1 MGAEYYDE
9 VTRCLGDY
17 DYNHPDLGDCF
28 YPYAINRHKIKAQ
41 GGCDGWYNPL
51 DGDFSTPDYL
61 NRNVSGER
69 ARVVDVPNNYYN
81 NFGIGVNHRQEP
93 FDDDNDNE
101 VDEGEEDAY
110 IGIWNVRC
118 LNNPSNNYAE
128 YVTQRFSDGKHL
140 KAHKKYLIRFR
151 VSWTYG
157 IVDNNE
163 VGQSGHYLKGI
174 GAYFSATD
182 PFENRRQ
189 NNRPLDLND
198 NTEGLIYNADYNSSN
213 SATYYNNT
221 GGEDGKH
228 WDIVE
233 NYYQPTEDKYFITIG
248 NFKNIWIE
256 NIDFK
261 GPAIPDDSYINIY
274 YFIDAVE
281 VIEVDFSCTCESA
294 NAANVYDISI
304 VPKLK
309 DPNSN
314 ECCFDVFLT
323 VAELLNNY
331 DICYVNRAK
340 IYEVVDEPYEE
351 KYKGIFELDQ
361 GYFHQNNIVKI
372 FENLCFIDSEST
384 PKKLKVYL
392 YQGYATKCIIIKQF
406 IVSCPCGCE
415 PEPPPYKVNIT
426 KINYSQNSGKTSC
439 CWDLAVSNE
448 SDCNFS
454 LKEIFAEFDD
464 AQFNNIHIDLNSGW
478 DAELLNRENGKS
490 KYKFTKQG
498 SILLPT
504 EEGQPI
510 KFGKICVD
518 WNTPP
523 TQIKFTYSNSEG
535 LCDREINSDFQ
546 CENCCEKIHTTVNQY
561 ATYDDGTSCCFTFNV
576 EVEPGALCGIKK
588 VRVFDIN
595 DIFLWESQED
605 VIAEGVTNHTFCV
618 NKSVFGVQ
626 PGIFLRFKYLDENN
640 DVLCS
645 TDGLL
650 FIEKCREYPIP
661 CTPDYEGTAFSP
673 PVTKTIFFDCGEPP
687 IPCAVTFTY
696 TYRHIKDV
704 FGNSVHRD
712 IQVLSY
718 NFPTGCNCEEERV
731 NRMLLEMWSNPDVI
745 DEFGL
750 NDILLNDWPL
760 NSPKCFTN
768 FRVISADCW
777 EISNTYPI
785 QYTKKC
791 NNDVCCYATYRVCYW
806 KDNDGNILLCLGIT
820 PCSNPSYQKLSENDI
835 VPIQCISPCDE
846 RNCHIW
852 RPSEGGGVSGRIAFN
867 EYNKITN
874 YNFCYVYLKSDKKTE
889 SIEINIECKLKGKV
903 AIVLVNLM
911 GQVVMSYEIVKYGY
925 SVSVPVNDKL
935 TSGVYFLKVYIDNG
949 FIYSDK
955 IIIIK

>member
-1 MGAEYYDE
+1 MGDEYYDE

-17 DYNHPDLGDCF
+17 DYNHPDLGGCF
-28 YPYAINRHKIKAQ
+28 YPEALNRYKIKAQ

-51 DGDFSTPDYL
+51 DGNFSTPDYL
-61 NRNVSGER
+61 NRNVSGDR
-69 ARVVDVPNNYYN
+69 ARVVDVTNNYYN
-81 NFGIGVNHRQEP
+81 NFGVGVNHRQEP
-93 FDDDNDNE
+93 FDDDNDNQ

-128 YVTQRFSDGKHL
+128 YVTQRFSDGNHL
-140 KAHKKYLIRFR
+140 KANHKYLIRFR

-157 IVDNNE
+157 IVDNIE
-163 VGQSGHYLKGI
+163 RGQTGHYLKGI
-174 GAYFSATD
+174 GAYFSSTD

-281 VIEVDFSCTCESA
+281 VIEVDFSCTCQSA

-351 KYKGIFELDQ
+351 KYKGIFELEQ
-361 GYFHQNNIVKI
+361 GYFHQNNNVKI
-372 FENLCFIDSEST
+372 FENLCFIVSEST

-392 YQGYATKCIIIKQF
+392 YQDYARKCTIIKDF

-426 KINYSQNSGKTSC
+426 KINYSQNNGKTSC

-523 TQIKFTYSNSEG
+523 TLIKFTYSNSEG
-535 LCDREINSDFQ
+535 LCDREINLDFQ

-576 EVEPGALCGIKK
+576 EVELGALCGIKK

-605 VIAEGVTNHTFCV
+605 VLAEGVTNHTFCL

-661 CTPDYEGTAFSP
+661 CTPDNEGTAFSP

-696 TYRHIKDV
+696 TYRHVKNGQI
-704 FGNSVHRD
+704 SVHRD
-712 IQVLSY
+712 LQVLSY
-718 NFPTGCNCEEERV
+718 NFPSGCNCEEERV

-745 DEFGL
+745 SNFEL
-750 NDILLNDWPL
+750 NDVNWQLNTQ
-760 NSPKCFTN
+760 KCFTN

-777 EISNTYPI
+777 EISNTYPV

-791 NNDVCCYATYRVCYW
+791 NNDVCCYATYRVCYI
-806 KDNDGNILLCLGIT
+806 KKSFPPPFKIEFV
-820 PCSNPSYQKLSENDI
+820 SYQKLSENDI

-846 RNCHIW
+846 HNCHIW
-852 RPSEGGGVSGRIAFN
+852 RPSEGGGISGRNGTSQFEDNKYKNCIVFLTSSNYPN
-867 EYNKITN
+867 E
-874 YNFCYVYLKSDKKTE
+874 FSM
-889 SIEINIECKLKGKV
+889 NIECTEKGK
-903 AIVLVNLM
+903 I
-911 GQVVMSYEIVKYGY
+911 SY
-925 SVSVPVNDKL
+925 SVYDLLGNAIIQGNENKKEYSISIPLYVRITQGIYFVKVKL
-935 TSGVYFLKVYIDNG
+935 DNNLL
-949 FIYSDK
+949 YTDK
-955 IIIIK
+955 IFILK

>member
-1 MGAEYYDE
+1 MGDEYYDE

-28 YPYAINRHKIKAQ
+28 YPEALNRYKIKAQ

-51 DGDFSTPDYL
+51 DGNFSTPDYL
-61 NRNVSGER
+61 NRNVSGDR

-81 NFGIGVNHRQEP
+81 NFGVGVNHRQEP
-93 FDDDNDNE
+93 FDDDDDNQ
-101 VDEGEEDAY
+101 VNEGEEDAY

-128 YVTQRFSDGKHL
+128 YVTQRFSDGNHL
-140 KAHKKYLIRFR
+140 KPNHKYLIRFR
-151 VSWTYG
+151 VSWTDG
-157 IVDNNE
+157 IVDNIE
-163 VGQSGHYLKGI
+163 RGQTGHYLKGI
-174 GAYFSATD
+174 GAYFSVTD

-323 VAELLNNY
+323 VAELLYNY

-351 KYKGIFELDQ
+351 KYKGIFELEQ
-361 GYFHQNNIVKI
+361 GYFHQTNNIKI
-372 FENLCFIDSEST
+372 FENLCFIDSETT

-392 YQGYATKCIIIKQF
+392 YQGYETKCIIIKQF

-464 AQFNNIHIDLNSGW
+464 AHFNNIHIDLNSGW

-535 LCDREINSDFQ
+535 LCDREINLDFK
-546 CENCCEKIHTTVNQY
+546 CEDCCGKVHTNIQSSPS
-561 ATYDDGTSCCFTFNV
+561 YDDGTSCCFTFIV
-576 EVEPGALCGIKK
+576 EVEPGALCGVKK
-588 VRVFDIN
+588 VQVFDIEN
-595 DIFLWESQED
+595 HFLWESQEG
-605 VIAEGVTNHTFCV
+605 VITEGVTNHTFCV
-618 NKSVFGVQ
+618 KKSVFRVR
-626 PGIFLRFKYLDENN
+626 PGIFLSFQYLDDNN
-640 DVLCS
+640 NVLCS
-645 TDGLL
+645 KGGL

-661 CTPDYEGTAFSP
+661 CTPDNEGTGFSP
-673 PVTKTIFFDCGEPP
+673 PVTTTIFFDCGVPP
-687 IPCAVTFTY
+687 VPCAVTFTY
-696 TYRHIKDV
+696 TYRHVKNGPI
-704 FGNSVHRD
+704 SVHRD
-712 IQVLSY
+712 LQVLSY

-745 DEFGL
+745 SNFEL
-750 NDILLNDWPL
+750 NDVNWQLNTQ
-760 NSPKCFTN
+760 KCFTN

-777 EISNTYPI
+777 EISNTYPV

-791 NNDVCCYATYRVCYW
+791 NNDVCCYATYRVCYI
-806 KDNDGNILLCLGIT
+806 KKSFPPPFKIEFV
-820 PCSNPSYQKLSENDI
+820 SYQKLSENDI

-852 RPSEGGGVSGRIAFN
+852 RPSEGGGISGRNGTSEFEDNKYKNCIVFLTSNNYPN
-867 EYNKITN
+867 E
-874 YNFCYVYLKSDKKTE
+874 FSM
-889 SIEINIECKLKGKV
+889 NIECTEKGKISYSV
-903 AIVLVNLM
+903 YDLLGNAIIQGNEDKKEYSISIPLYVRIIQGIYFVKVNL
-911 GQVVMSYEIVKYGY
+911 
-925 SVSVPVNDKL
+925 
-935 TSGVYFLKVYIDNG
+935 DNNLL
-949 FIYSDK
+949 YTDK
-955 IIIIK
+955 IFILK